1 MFFSNTYTPLKVPHV
16 HGQSTPSAKFKPI
29 GEFRTFRT
37 FEELEFLKWNDLDHG
52 WIGWIILFRLYPYL
66 EPIRGFL
73 YLLQIDSSSTSS
85 SNLNRLSQRVK
96 YPWTSLTIYPILKLG
111 KSPINILGSL
121 VNTVL
126 KTNRI
131 EIVICPRPHF
141 SKHDGHFYPPSMSV
155 STFLFTGKKWRYLKS
170 WLTRLS

>member
-1 MFFSNTYTPLKVPHV
+1 MWVKDFYLSGSNTRFYHSGIFGWEYRVEHIHSFLISLRYELFFSNTYTPLKVPHV

-131 EIVICPRPHF
+131 
-141 SKHDGHFYPPSMSV
+141 
-155 STFLFTGKKWRYLKS
+155 
-170 WLTRLS
+170 